1 VAYLWWLAWRLAR
14 SSAQASGP
22 GSALQVG
29 FVQGMALQFLNIK
42 AWMLA
47 LAIVSGWIAGQDRPE
62 LRFAQVLPV
71 MLAFAF
77 ASNLTYA
84 LVGTLLRQWLAGPEG
99 SGRRLQGFN
108 RVMAAVLVLTG
119 AWMLQR

>member
-1 VAYLWWLAWRLAR
+1 
-14 SSAQASGP
+14 
-22 GSALQVG
+22 
-29 FVQGMALQFLNIK
+29 
-42 AWMLA
+42 
-47 LAIVSGWIAGQDRPE
+47 
-62 LRFAQVLPV
+62 VLPV